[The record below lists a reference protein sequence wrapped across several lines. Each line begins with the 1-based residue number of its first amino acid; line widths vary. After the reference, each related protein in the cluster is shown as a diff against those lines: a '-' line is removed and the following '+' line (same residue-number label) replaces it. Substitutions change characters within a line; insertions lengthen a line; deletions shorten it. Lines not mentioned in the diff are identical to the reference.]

1 MAELVR
7 IETGDRPGVAT
18 LRLDR
23 PKLNA
28 FNQQVTD
35 ELNEVVA
42 ELATRED
49 IRAVVVWGGPKV
61 FAAGADINRFQ
72 DLDPADAERFSG
84 EVNAAMLAIENLP
97 QITIAAVNGYAL
109 GGGMEL
115 AMATDFRMAADDATF
130 GQPEIQLGVI
140 PGGGGTQRLPRLV
153 GVTRAKEVVYTGRNV
168 PATEALD
175 IGLVSSLH
183 PADDVHEA
191 ALAKAAEY
199 AAGPA
204 ALRMAKRSIMD
215 GLALPLDEAVAQE
228 SAKFA
233 ECFET
238 EDCRIGS
245 GQLLRE
251 RPRPGHLHRPM
262 IPGGFVNRKCRYS
275 GTFGSQNQSR

>member
-7 IETGDRPGVAT
+7 METGHRPGVAT

-42 ELATRED
+42 ELASRDD
-49 IRAVVVWGGPKV
+49 IRAVVVWGGPDV
-61 FAAGADINRFQ
+61 FAAGADIKRFQ
-72 DLDPADAERFSG
+72 DLSPADAERFSG

-153 GVTRAKEVVYTGRNV
+153 GVTRAKEIVYSGRNV
-168 PATEALD
+168 SATEALE

-183 PADDVHEA
+183 PAEEVHEA
-191 ALAKAAEY
+191 ALSAAAGY

-228 SAKFA
+228 SARFG
-233 ECFET
+233 ECFDT
-238 EDCRIGS
+238 DDCRIGVAS
-245 GQLLRE
+245 FFENG
-251 RPRPGHLHRPM
+251 PGRA
-262 IPGGFVNRKCRYS
+262 
-275 GTFGSQNQSR
+275 TFTGR